1 MVEEIKINGESYY
14 QIKDVLTNSVGD
26 IFQDWKDIPRYK
38 QKLSAQIAKSSN
50 N

>member
-14 QIKDVLTNSVGD
+14 QIRYGNSVGD
-26 IFQDWKDIPRYK
+26 IFQDWKEIPRYK
-38 QKLSAQIAKSSN
+38 QKLSMQIARSSN